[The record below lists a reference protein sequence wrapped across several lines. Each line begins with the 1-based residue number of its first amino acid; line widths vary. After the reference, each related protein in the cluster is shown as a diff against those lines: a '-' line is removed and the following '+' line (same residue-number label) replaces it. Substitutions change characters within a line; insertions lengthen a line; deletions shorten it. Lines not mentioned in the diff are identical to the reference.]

1 MRVQVQDLLLQFIG
15 EGYESAGSGPASRV
29 YR

>member
-1 MRVQVQDLLLQFIG
+1 MRVQVQDLLLEFIG
-15 EGYESAGSGPASRV
+15 EGYESAGLGPASRV